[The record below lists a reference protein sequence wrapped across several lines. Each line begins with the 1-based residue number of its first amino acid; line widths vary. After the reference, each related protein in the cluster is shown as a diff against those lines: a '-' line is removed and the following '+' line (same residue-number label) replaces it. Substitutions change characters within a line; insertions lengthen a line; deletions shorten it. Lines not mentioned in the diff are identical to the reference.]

1 MILAPLGVSV
11 YTRLTHFKV
20 TIEALQKNT
29 LACHTNLI
37 IYSDAASNVDD
48 VDLVSKVRLYAKSI
62 QGFRTLTIIERPHNF
77 GGVGNALQAVTQL
90 VRIFKKT
97 IFVEDD
103 IETAPGFLA
112 FMNSAL
118 DFYYNTPSVT
128 SISGYSPPLNIA
140 GHIDSDFYVMNRFCG
155 WGSGLYER
163 TVELLN
169 KEISQA
175 DFDSLE
181 DENVLCE
188 FGDDVLNMVKKEIEG
203 SLDAGDVRCMF
214 WQTVYNT
221 STIYPRFSLV
231 QNNGHDG
238 TGYHCGIT
246 KRFNHASLW
255 EKTDNF
261 VFENNPIVNDYVR
274 KEQQDFRALRGD
286 YIIHRPIYNQR
297 QCKEVALDYISDIF
311 NKDISNLIDSSH
323 SHRPKSIKVA
333 ILSTPRVGSTLLSY
347 LLNPYFGESI
357 RREWLHKKF
366 VEAFDKTKQKDSVI
380 EYLDFLKNE
389 AFTDCDA
396 LGLHF
401 HVNQVITWKQDFGID
416 IFDYF
421 DFDQVIYMEREDM
434 FAQSYSLAVAT
445 ESGLW
450 GSEIVNALNITP
462 NFKVQV
468 SEKALNQAYKVLALE
483 KEYCEK
489 HLKRFIT
496 HNIGY
501 ENSLQDLQNNIESIF
516 ERKLKLTPQVSNP
529 YMTSPEKCVSI
540 VCNEN
545 KEELKRIF
553 NANFSNE
560 PNQ

>member
-11 YTRLTHFKV
+11 YTRITHFKV

-37 IYSDAASNVDD
+37 IYSDAASNEAD

-62 QGFRTLTIIERPHNF
+62 QGFRTVTVIERPHNL
-77 GGVGNALQAVTQL
+77 GGVDNALQAVSQL

-118 DFYYNTPSVT
+118 DFYYDTPSVT

-181 DENVLCE
+181 DENLLCE

-246 KRFNHASLW
+246 KRFNHDSLW
-255 EKTDNF
+255 GKTDNF
-261 VFENNPIVNDYVR
+261 VFIPHPIVNDYVK
-274 KEQQDFRALRGD
+274 KEQQDFRAFRGD
-286 YIIHRPIYNQR
+286 YNIHRPIYNQT
-297 QCKEVALDYISDIF
+297 QCKEIALNYISDVF
-311 NKDISNLIDSSH
+311 NKDISNLIVSGH
-323 SHRPKSIKVA
+323 GNKPKSIKVA

-366 VEAFDKTKQKDSVI
+366 VEAFDEKKQKDSI
-380 EYLDFLKNE
+380 IAYLDFLKNE
-389 AFTDCDA
+389 AFSDCNA

-416 IFDYF
+416 IFHYF
-421 DFDQVIYMEREDM
+421 DFDQVIYMERKDM
-434 FAQSYSLAVAT
+434 FAQSFSLAVAT

-450 GSEIVNALNITP
+450 GSEIINALNIAP

-468 SEKALNQAYKVLALE
+468 SEKAFNQAYKTLSQE
-483 KEYCEK
+483 KEYYEK
-489 HLKRFIT
+489 HLKHFIT
-496 HNIGY
+496 HNIEY
-501 ENSLQDLQNNIESIF
+501 EDLMQDLQKNIVNIF
-516 ERKLKLTPQVSNP
+516 EIKLKLTPQVSNP
-529 YMTSPEKCVSI
+529 DMINPEKCVSI

-545 KEELKRIF
+545 REELKCVY
-553 NANFSNE
+553 NENFSNE
-560 PNQ
+560 SKQ